1 MSAHAALAFALALLL
16 SPSAC
21 VSPQVMVV
29 DQKTALERQA
39 AGGYPGLEN
48 ELEQAGLAPT
58 PEPFTREELALV
70 SERQGEGVLGE
81 IGELYVHGEADAE
94 VIDRYLLQKCMGE
107 AQSGLLVARPADC
120 VGAADTAELARVLGR
135 ENLHR
140 RQLWE
145 LLAREQGADLE
156 RVREVWRTLHFEQVV
171 CGGLIERASGWEPK
185 PC

>member
-1 MSAHAALAFALALLL
+1 MSAHGLGAAVVLL
-16 SPSAC
+16 SLSAC
-21 VSPQVMVV
+21 VTPQVMVV

-39 AGGYPGLEN
+39 AGGYPALEN
-48 ELEQAGLAPT
+48 ELEQAGMAPA

-70 SERQGEGVLGE
+70 SERRGEAVLGE
-81 IGELYVHGEADAE
+81 IGELYVRGEADAE

-107 AQSGLLVARPADC
+107 ARSGLLVPRPDDC
-120 VGAADTAELARVLGR
+120 VGAADTTELARVLGR

-145 LLAREQGADLE
+145 LLAREQRVSLTQ
-156 RVREVWRTLHFEQVV
+156 VREAWRAPHLEQVV
-171 CGGLIERASGWEPK
+171 CNGLIETDSGWEPK